1 MTPDPDTTYARL
13 AQGLQDSPLNV
24 SPAEAHGLL
33 CGLLCGGVPD
43 AEARWVREV
52 FGNETGLDH
61 DPDMDE
67 DEDALVL
74 EDLPPALRLMARET
88 RAQFAGADLAL
99 SLVLPAEEAPL
110 RERAEGIYDW
120 TRGLLLGLGLAGL
133 KAEDLSDQGRELLD
147 DLLAIT
153 RLDLDSLTSASV
165 EKGPGHGAENG
176 AESSLGDDADGEA
189 EEDESALME
198 LREFLWVAV
207 RLLHEEMGP
216 ARS

>member
-1 MTPDPDTTYARL
+1 MTTDPDTNYARL
-13 AQGLQDSPLNV
+13 AQGLQDSPLNA

-52 FGNETGLDH
+52 FGNEAGLDT
-61 DPDMDE
+61 DMDKAM

-88 RAQFAGADLAL
+88 CAQFVGADLAL
-99 SLVLPAEEAPL
+99 SLVLPAEDAPL
-110 RERAEGIYDW
+110 RERAEGLYDW

-133 KAEDLSDQGRELLD
+133 KAEALSDQGRELLD

-153 RLDLDSLTSASV
+153 RLDLDSLASAAV
-165 EKGPGHGAENG
+165 EHGAENG
-176 AESSLGDDADGEA
+176 AENGTENDVGHDAGGEA

-207 RLLHEEMGP
+207 RLLHEETGP

>member
-1 MTPDPDTTYARL
+1 MTTDPDTTYARL
-13 AQGLQDSPLNV
+13 VQGLQDSPLNA

-52 FGNETGLDH
+52 FGNEAGLD
-61 DPDMDE
+61 PDKDM

-88 RAQFAGADLAL
+88 CAQFAGADLAL
-99 SLVLPAEEAPL
+99 SLVLPAEDAPL

-133 KAEDLSDQGRELLD
+133 KAEALSDQGRELLD

-153 RLDLDSLTSASV
+153 RLDLDGLTSDSV
-165 EKGPGHGAENG
+165 ENG
-176 AESSLGDDADGEA
+176 AEHGTANGVGDDADGEA

-207 RLLHEEMGP
+207 RLLHEETGP

>member
-207 RLLHEEMGP
+207 RLLHEETGP

>member
-1 MTPDPDTTYARL
+1 MTTDPDTTYARL
-13 AQGLQDSPLNV
+13 AQGLQDSPLNA

-52 FGNETGLDH
+52 FGNEAGLD
-61 DPDMDE
+61 PDKDM

-88 RAQFAGADLAL
+88 CAQFAGADLAL
-99 SLVLPAEEAPL
+99 SLVLPAEDAPL
-110 RERAEGIYDW
+110 RERAEGLYDW

-133 KAEDLSDQGRELLD
+133 KAEALSDQGRELLD

-153 RLDLDSLTSASV
+153 RLDLDSLASAAV
-165 EKGPGHGAENG
+165 EHGAENG
-176 AESSLGDDADGEA
+176 AENGTENDVGHDAGGEA

-207 RLLHEEMGP
+207 RLLHEETGP

>member
-1 MTPDPDTTYARL
+1 MTTDPDTTYARL
-13 AQGLQDSPLNV
+13 AQGLQDSPLNA

-52 FGNETGLDH
+52 FGNEAGLDT
-61 DPDMDE
+61 DMDKAM

-88 RAQFAGADLAL
+88 CAQFAGADLAL
-99 SLVLPAEEAPL
+99 SLVLPAEDAPL
-110 RERAEGIYDW
+110 RERAEGLYDW

-133 KAEDLSDQGRELLD
+133 KAEALSDQGRELLD

-153 RLDLDSLTSASV
+153 RLDLDSLASAAV
-165 EKGPGHGAENG
+165 EHGAENG
-176 AESSLGDDADGEA
+176 AENGTENDVGHDAGGEA

-207 RLLHEEMGP
+207 RLLHEETGP

>member
-1 MTPDPDTTYARL
+1 MTTDPDTTYARL
-13 AQGLQDSPLNV
+13 AQGLQDSPLNA

-52 FGNETGLDH
+52 FGNEAGLDP
-61 DPDMDE
+61 DRGMNDDMDE
-67 DEDALVL
+67 DDLVL
-74 EDLPPALRLMARET
+74 EDLPPALRVMARET
-88 RAQFAGADLAL
+88 CAQFAGADLAL
-99 SLVLPAEEAPL
+99 SLVLPAEDAPL

-133 KAEDLSDQGRELLD
+133 KAEALSDQGRELLD

-153 RLDLDSLTSASV
+153 RLDLDSLTSAAV
-165 EKGPGHGAENG
+165 ENG
-176 AESSLGDDADGEA
+176 AEHGTENDVGHDAGGEV

-207 RLLHEEMGP
+207 RLLHEETGP

>member
-1 MTPDPDTTYARL
+1 MTTDPDTNYARL
-13 AQGLQDSPLNV
+13 AQGLQDSPLNA

-52 FGNETGLDH
+52 FGNEAGLDT
-61 DPDMDE
+61 DMDKAM

-88 RAQFAGADLAL
+88 CAQFAGADLAL
-99 SLVLPAEEAPL
+99 SLVLPAEDAPL
-110 RERAEGIYDW
+110 RERAEGLYDW

-133 KAEDLSDQGRELLD
+133 KAEALSDQGRELLD

-153 RLDLDSLTSASV
+153 RLDLDSLASAAV
-165 EKGPGHGAENG
+165 EHGAENG
-176 AESSLGDDADGEA
+176 AENGTENDVGHDAGGEA

-207 RLLHEEMGP
+207 RLLHEETGP